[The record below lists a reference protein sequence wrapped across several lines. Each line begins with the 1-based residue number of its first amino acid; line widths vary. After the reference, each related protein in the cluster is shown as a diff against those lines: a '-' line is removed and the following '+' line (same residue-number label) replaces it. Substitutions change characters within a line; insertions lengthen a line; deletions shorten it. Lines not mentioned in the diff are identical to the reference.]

1 MKKTTNK
8 KPTASSTKKSKKPAA
23 AKPNADNSSTRS
35 PRTMADVPPAMRAQ
49 LNAGT
54 REARTLVEI
63 LVIDFAKLLASLD
76 LVPKAALE
84 AMRDAEGPGPLSKS
98 QGKRLGITQRMELAG
113 TLLDQHARPHLPTL
127 ANHTSDTIRGWT
139 AYALARREGLTLAQR
154 LSAMRP
160 FADDPNPGV
169 REWAWIAARPAIV
182 AAPLEAINLLTPWT
196 RENSANVRRFA
207 TESTRPR
214 GVWCAHIDLLKRE
227 PAHALPLLE
236 PLRADPS
243 RYVQNSVA
251 NWLNDASKHDPK
263 FVKQLTTRWLRDA
276 DSDRATTYI
285 CNRAT
290 RSME

>member
-1 MKKTTNK
+1 
-8 KPTASSTKKSKKPAA
+8 
-23 AKPNADNSSTRS
+23 
-35 PRTMADVPPAMRAQ
+35 MADVPPAMRAQ

-63 LVIDFAKLLASLD
+63 LVIDFAKLLESLD

-154 LSAMRP
+154 LTAMRP

-169 REWAWIAARPAIV
+169 REWAWIAVRPAIV
-182 AAPLEAINLLTPWT
+182 AAPLETIDLLTPWT
-196 RENSANVRRFA
+196 RDSSANVRRFA

-227 PAHALPLLE
+227 PAHALSLLQ

-263 FVKQLTTRWLRDA
+263 FVTTLTNSWLKA
-276 DSDRATTYI
+276 SPAPATTYI
-285 CNRAT
+285 CRRAV
-290 RSME
+290 RSLKDNVA